1 MGKIL
6 AIDTPGRK
14 AMIRF
19 ERPVYLCADCGK
31 KVRGVNVVE
40 GRNLCRDCT
49 ILALR
54 RMDAQHSDSDT
65 AR

>member
-1 MGKIL
+1 
-6 AIDTPGRK
+6 
-14 AMIRF
+14 MIRF

-31 KVRGVNVVE
+31 KVRGVNVVD

-54 RMDAQHSDSDT
+54 KMDAQQRIEPQT
-65 AR
+65 